1 MLTGDSE
8 NAAKTIAQELGITQY
23 RSQVLPEDKAEII
36 NELKQQDHKVIM
48 VGDGIND
55 SPALS
60 AADVSVAMRNSSD
73 IAKEVADITL
83 LSDQLD
89 DLVTLRYLST
99 GMLDKIDDNY
109 NKIVQI
115 NGTLILLGVLGI
127 ITPSTSSIIHNL
139 STMLLGVRSTRSALP
154 KEYQQEEAL
163 I

>member
-1 MLTGDSE
+1 
-8 NAAKTIAQELGITQY
+8 
-23 RSQVLPEDKAEII
+23 
-36 NELKQQDHKVIM
+36 
-48 VGDGIND
+48 
-55 SPALS
+55 
-60 AADVSVAMRNSSD
+60 MRNSSD